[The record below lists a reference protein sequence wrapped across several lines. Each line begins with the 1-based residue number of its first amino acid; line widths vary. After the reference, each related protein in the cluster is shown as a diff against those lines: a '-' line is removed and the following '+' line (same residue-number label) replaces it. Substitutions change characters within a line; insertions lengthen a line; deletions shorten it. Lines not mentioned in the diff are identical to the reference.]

1 MTSNDMNQIREL
13 LIGEFSQEVKNQL
26 KLLNERVDQLQED
39 NKQEI
44 ERVAK
49 SLDSK
54 INKVYK
60 ISNERF
66 ESLKDTIEKKIKEQ
80 ETLTQDEL
88 SALQEVIALQQETSQ
103 KSLHI
108 LKSRFESKLKDL
120 KDDYIRRNVSKDSLA
135 SIFLEYS
142 LKLKESTIED
152 ELKDK
157 LQ

>member
-39 NKQEI
+39 NKREI

-49 SLDSK
+49 TLDSK

-60 ISNERF
+60 ISNERY
-66 ESLKDTIEKKIKEQ
+66 ESLKEGIDKKIKEQ
-80 ETLTQDEL
+80 ESLTQDEL
-88 SALQEVIALQQETSQ
+88 VALQDSITIHQDATQ
-103 KSLHI
+103 KSYNI
-108 LKSRFESKLKDL
+108 LKSRFETKIKDL

-142 LKLKESTIED
+142 LKLKDTTVED